1 MAVVQI
7 SKIQVRRG
15 KKSQSNIPQL
25 SGGELGW
32 AVDSQQLY
40 IGNGSVGEGAPFVGN
55 TEVLTERS
63 NIFGLLGAYSYQ
75 GYLLDN
81 SGNSVVQTGVNSNT
95 PSTRSLQQKLD
106 DVINVRDF
114 GAVGDYDSGVGTD
127 DTLAIQ
133 RAIDQIFLSSSNKA
147 SVRSRRKI
155 YFPAGTYKI
164 SNALY
169 IPANTALIGDGAD
182 KTIFIQDVD
191 SASIFKTIAK
201 TSTPGNYKL
210 MDVEPIAFSN
220 DTVPT
225 NVYIEGITLLRKPG
239 SVISTP
245 IAVLDCLTNAIFE
258 GCKFQGVWVN
268 GTGAEVSPTTIGSN
282 SAVVI
287 RGLGTVTT
295 ENVTFNNC
303 DFRNVVHAVYSDY
316 DSNKVSF
323 KNCYF
328 KYLFHGLTLS
338 YASNNTPGQ
347 SFGPELYLVDS
358 CTFDKVDAEAFSVY
372 NTASSK
378 GHRSIDNKYLDV
390 GNNSLEQSQPVTPII
405 NFRVPNCDSVNDYF
419 QRSYDINNLDL
430 NKTGLNSSMIAYLP
444 DVLGVDSVT
453 YPRRTAVLQYNTQD
467 ANPKILIKAPVWSSV
482 KVVVDYTI
490 RKGAASL
497 YRVGQL
503 VINAHPDMATT
514 AIAPTITDLFT
525 YTGQAETIGTTLGGN
540 VRFIATVLNMTAV
553 SITRDGNGNLVT
565 GTTTKPTLVVRYINP
580 AGPGS
585 NATFNYTVT
594 ISGGYQDF

>member
-55 TEVLTERS
+55 TEILTERS

-81 SGNSVVQTGVNSNT
+81 NGNSVVQTGVNSNT
-95 PSTRSLQQKLD
+95 PATRSLQQKLD
-106 DVINVRDF
+106 DLINVHDF
-114 GAVGDYDSGVGTD
+114 GANGDYENGVGTD
-127 DTLAIQ
+127 DTAAIQ
-133 RAIDQIFLSSSNKA
+133 RAIDQVFLSSSNKS

-164 SNALY
+164 SSSLY
-169 IPANTALIGDGAD
+169 IPANTCLIGDGAD

-191 SASIFKTIAK
+191 SMNILRTIAT

-220 DTVPT
+220 DTIPT
-225 NVYIEGITLLRKPG
+225 NVYIEGITFLRKPG
-239 SVISTP
+239 SVLSTP
-245 IAVLDCLTNAIFE
+245 IAVLDCLTNTTFE
-258 GCKFQGVWVN
+258 KCKFQGVWVN
-268 GTGAEVSPTTIGSN
+268 GTGDEISPAVVGSN
-282 SAVVI
+282 SAVVV

-295 ENVTFNNC
+295 ENVTFSNC

-316 DSNKVSF
+316 DSNKVNF

-347 SFGPELYLVDS
+347 SFGPESYLVDS
-358 CTFDKVDAEAFSVY
+358 CTFDKVDAEAITVY

-378 GHRSIDNKYLDV
+378 GHRSVNNKYLDV
-390 GNNSLEQSQPVTPII
+390 GNNSMEQSQPVTPVI
-405 NFRVPNCDSVNDYF
+405 NFRVANCDSVDDYF
-419 QRSYDINNLDL
+419 QRAYDINTLDL
-430 NKTGLNSSMIAYLP
+430 NKTGLNSNMVAYLP

-453 YPRRTAVLQYNTQD
+453 YPRRSSILQYNTQD
-467 ANPKILIKAPVWSSV
+467 ANPKILVKAPVWSSI
-482 KVVVDYTI
+482 KVVIDYTI
-490 RKGAASL
+490 RKGAADL
-497 YRVGQL
+497 YRAGQL

>member
-81 SGNSVVQTGVNSNT
+81 NGNSVLQTGVNSNT
-95 PSTRSLQQKLD
+95 PATRSLQQKLD
-106 DVINVRDF
+106 DLINAHDF
-114 GAVGDYDSGVGTD
+114 GAKGDYENGVGTD
-127 DTLAIQ
+127 DTAAIQ
-133 RAIDQIFLSSSNKA
+133 RAIDQVFLSSSNKA
-147 SVRSRRKI
+147 SIRSRRKV

-164 SNALY
+164 SSALY
-169 IPANTALIGDGAD
+169 IPANTCLVGDGAD

-191 SASIFKTIAK
+191 SMNILRTIAT

-220 DTVPT
+220 DTIPT
-225 NVYIEGITLLRKPG
+225 NVYIEGITFLRKPG
-239 SVISTP
+239 SVVSTP
-245 IAVLDCLTNAIFE
+245 IAVLDCLTNTVFE
-258 GCKFQGVWVN
+258 KCKFQGVWAN
-268 GTGAEVSPTTIGSN
+268 GTGSEVSPTVVGSN

-295 ENVTFNNC
+295 ENVTFSNC

-316 DSNKVSF
+316 DSNKINF
-323 KNCYF
+323 KNCDF
-328 KYLFHGLTLS
+328 KYLHHALTLA
-338 YASNNTPGQ
+338 YASNNTSGQ
-347 SFGPELYLVDS
+347 SYGPESYLVDG
-358 CTFDKVDAEAFSVY
+358 CTFDKIDAEALVVY
-372 NTASSK
+372 NTVSSK
-378 GHRSIDNKYLDV
+378 GHRSINNRYLDV
-390 GNNSLEQSQPVTPII
+390 GNNSMEQSQPVTPVID
-405 NFRVPNCDSVNDYF
+405 FRVPNCDSVDDYF
-419 QRSYDINNLDL
+419 QRAYDINTLDL

-444 DVLGVDSVT
+444 DVLGADSVT
-453 YPRRTAVLQYNTQD
+453 YPRRSAILQYNTQD
-467 ANPKILIKAPVWSSV
+467 ANPKILVKAPVWSSI
-482 KVVVDYTI
+482 KVVIDYTI
-490 RKGAASL
+490 RKGAADL
-497 YRVGQL
+497 YRAGQL

-540 VRFIATVLNMTAV
+540 VRFIATVLNLTAV
-553 SITRDGNGNLVT
+553 SITRDGSGNLVT